1 MSAKRANTLGID
13 GTRTSGDEV
22 RTENVT
28 AAVAIANIVRS
39 SLGPMGLDKMLVD
52 DMGEMMVTND
62 GATILQKLEVEHPAA
77 KVLTDLAKLQDD
89 EVGDGTT
96 SVVMLAA
103 ELLKRANV
111 LVQQNIHPTVVIS
124 GYKLACKEALKYLRE
139 HLTLKVADL
148 PKDTLH
154 HVARTSMASKVIGLE
169 ADTFAKI
176 IVEAVTSVRTINEM
190 GDYVYPVQAVNI
202 LKQHGK
208 SSRESSL
215 VKGFALNCTKA
226 SQAMPTG
233 VQGAKIALLDM
244 DLRPIKMRMGIQF
257 LLQDPDGVEEIKKK
271 EIDVTKERIEKIL
284 KAGANVILTTKGID
298 DTMLKYLVE
307 RGCYGVRRCKKD
319 DLRQIGKVT
328 GGTLVSTLGDLQGD
342 ESFDPAHLGHAE
354 KVYEQR
360 FADDECTIIE
370 GCKSGSCS
378 SIVLRGA
385 NSYMLD
391 EMHRS
396 VNDALFAVSRTLEAN
411 TVVGGGGAVEVALH
425 TYLEAFAVTLAS
437 REQLA
442 IAQFAQALTVIPKQL
457 ALNAALDATDLVAKL
472 KVHHV
477 QAQGDEKQRDQRFF
491 GLDLMDGKCRHNVQA
506 GVLEPAPSKE
516 KSLRFATEAAITI
529 LRIDDL
535 IRINDRSQEEE
546 EEMMRMRGG
555 M

>member
-1 MSAKRANTLGID
+1 MSAKRAVSLGID
-13 GTRTSGDEV
+13 GTRTSGEDV

-28 AAVAIANIVRS
+28 AAVAIANIVKT

-52 DMGEMMVTND
+52 EMGEMLVSND

-77 KVLTDLAKLQDD
+77 KVLVDLAKLQDD

-96 SVVMLAA
+96 SVVVLAA

-111 LVQQNIHPTVVIS
+111 LVQQNIHPTVVIG
-124 GYKLACKEALKYLRE
+124 GYKMACKEALKYIRE
-139 HLTLKVADL
+139 QLTLKVGDL
-148 PKDTLH
+148 PKDTLIN
-154 HVARTSMASKVIGLE
+154 VARTSMASKVIGLE
-169 ADTFAKI
+169 SEHFAKMC
-176 IVEAVTSVRTINEM
+176 VDAMNSVRTVNDL
-190 GDYVYPVQAVNI
+190 GDYVYPVKAVNI

-208 SSRESSL
+208 SSRESTL
-215 VKGFALNCTKA
+215 VKGFALNCTRA

-233 VQGAKIALLDM
+233 IKNAKIALLDV
-244 DLRPIKMRMGIQF
+244 DLRPVKMRMGIQI
-257 LLQDPDGVEEIKKK
+257 LLQNPEGVEEIKKR
-271 EIDVTKERIEKIL
+271 EIEITKERIEKVL
-284 KAGANVILTTKGID
+284 RAGANVILTTKGID

-307 RGCYGVRRCKKD
+307 QGCYGVRRCKKD
-319 DLRQIGKVT
+319 DLKQIAKVC
-328 GGTLVSTLGDLQGD
+328 GGQLVTTFGDLQGE
-342 ESFDPAHLGHAE
+342 ESFDPAYLGAAE

-370 GCKSGSCS
+370 GTKGGSCS

-411 TVVGGGGAVEVALH
+411 AVVAGGGAVEVALNA
-425 TYLEAFAVTLAS
+425 YLEAFAVTLAS

-442 IAQFAQALTVIPKQL
+442 IAEFAQALMVIPKQL
-457 ALNAALDATDLVAKL
+457 AVNAALDATDLVAKL
-472 KVHHV
+472 KVQHV
-477 QAQGDEKQRDQRFF
+477 QAQKDEKARQQRFW
-491 GLDLMDGKCRHNVQA
+491 GLDLMEGNCRNNVQA

-535 IRINDRSQEEE
+535 IRINDRSEEE
-546 EEMMRMRGG
+546 QEEMMRARG
-555 M
+555 MM

>member
-1 MSAKRANTLGID
+1 MSAKRGQSLGID
-13 GTRTSGDEV
+13 GTRISGDDV

-28 AAVAIANIVRS
+28 AAVTVANIVRS

-52 DMGEMMVTND
+52 ELGEMLVTND
-62 GATILQKLEVEHPAA
+62 GATIVQKLEVEHPAA

-111 LVQQNIHPTVVIS
+111 LVQQGIHPTLIIS
-124 GYKLACKEALKYLRE
+124 GYKLACKEALKHLRE
-139 HLTLKVADL
+139 NLTMKVGDL
-148 PKDTLH
+148 PKDSLLN
-154 HVARTSMASKVIGLE
+154 VAKTSMASKVISLE
-169 ADTFAKI
+169 SDVFSKI
-176 IVEAVTSVRTINEM
+176 IVDAIMSVRTVNDV
-190 GDYVYPVQAVNI
+190 GDYVYPVNAVNV

-233 VQGAKIALLDM
+233 IRNAKIALLDM

-257 LLQDPDGVEEIKKK
+257 LLSNPEGLEEIKKK
-271 EIDVTKERIEKIL
+271 EIDVTRERIDKII

-298 DTMLKYLVE
+298 DIMLKYLVDQ
-307 RGCYGVRRCKKD
+307 GVYGVRRCKKE
-319 DLRQIGKVT
+319 DLKQISKIT
-328 GGTLVSTLGDLQGD
+328 GGTLISTLGDLQGD
-342 ESFDPAHLGHAE
+342 ESYDPAYLGGAE
-354 KVYEQR
+354 KVYEER

-370 GCKSGSCS
+370 GAKSGTSS
-378 SIVLRGA
+378 SIILRGA
-385 NSYMLD
+385 NYYMLD

-396 VNDALFAVSRTLEAN
+396 VTDALNAVSRTLEAN
-411 TVVGGGGAVEVALH
+411 AVVAGGGAVEVALAV
-425 TYLEAFAVTLAS
+425 YLESFAYTLAS

-442 IAQFAQALTVIPKQL
+442 IGQFAEALVVIPKQL
-457 ALNAALDATDLVAKL
+457 ALNAALDATDITAKL
-472 KVHHV
+472 LKEHNES
-477 QAQGDEKQRDQRFF
+477 QAGKSEVAHQRFH
-491 GLDLMDGKCRHNVQA
+491 GLDLMEGQTRDNLKA
-506 GVLEPAPSKE
+506 GVLEPAPSKI

-535 IRINDRSQEEE
+535 VRLNDRSAEDE
-546 EEMMRMRGG
+546 EEMKRMRG